1 MYKKNKE
8 PLVISVEDGQ
18 KYRQKLSIARPIALT
33 AYVLLIV
40 LIIYTESHAEKF
52 NLAVC
57 ALKLLPLLILVPGL
71 IRQTFRT
78 YSWLCFVC
86 LVYFTVIFPVA
97 YTRSLWS
104 DWLITTLV
112 TILFL
117 SSMMTSRWL
126 QYWRFYLQQQSTSK
140 NLFSSSN
147 S

>member
-8 PLVISVEDGQ
+8 PLVISIEDGQ
-18 KYRQKLSIARPIALT
+18 KYRQKLSMARPIALT
-33 AYVLLIV
+33 AYVLLIA
-40 LIIYTESHAEKF
+40 LIIYTEVHAEKF

-71 IRQTFRT
+71 IRQTFRA

-104 DWLITTLV
+104 DWLITALV

-126 QYWRFYLQQQSTSK
+126 QYWQFYLRQQSTSK
-140 NLFSSSN
+140 NLSSSSN
-147 S
+147 